1 MFSTL
6 LFDKQD
12 SIARITLNRPD
23 VLNSYN
29 LQMRDDLYQVLSAI
43 KHDDEVRVVILMGAG
58 DTAFCAGADLTEFL
72 TAPSPVIARQ
82 VRWERDVWGLFLS
95 LPQPLIAALHGYVL
109 GSGVEMALCC
119 DIRIATEDA
128 TFGLPETGLGIIPV
142 AGATQT
148 LPRTAG
154 LSPALEMLL
163 TGRHLDAREAYDIG
177 LVNHVVPR
185 HDLMTTTG
193 DMAQQI
199 ARHDPQAVQ
208 YAKLAVT
215 RGLDLP
221 VADGLKLESRLAQLA
236 VAAGKPRLK
245 KQPHRQTELKEA
257 NEYH

>member
-29 LQMRDDLYQVLSAI
+29 LQMRDDMYQVLRAI
-43 KHDDEVRVVILMGAG
+43 KDDDEVRVVILRGAG

-95 LPQPLIAALHGYVL
+95 LPQPILAALHGYVL

-119 DIRIATEDA
+119 DLRIAAEDA
-128 TFGLPETGLGIIPV
+128 TFGLPETRLGIIPV

-148 LPRTAG
+148 LPRAIG

-163 TGRHLDAREAYDIG
+163 TGRRLDAREAYDIG
-177 LVNHVVPR
+177 LVNQIVSR
-185 HDLMTTTG
+185 GNLMSTTE
-193 DMAQQI
+193 DMARQI
-199 ARHDPQAVQ
+199 ARYDPLAVQ
-208 YAKLAVT
+208 YAKRAVT

-221 VADGLKLESRLAQLA
+221 VADGLKLELRLAHLA
-236 VAAGKPRLK
+236 IAAGKPRLK
-245 KQPHRQTELKEA
+245 KQPHRPTETEGGK
-257 NEYH
+257 